1 MSGFKLLAIVPL
13 KGCDSKFTKNLKIGE
28 VYKFYQNYDIRCV
41 QGDTS
46 IQYFECSNPPSLFN
60 LHKLKNGINLNISAV
75 VGVNGSGKSSLIE
88 LYYYFIYK
96 LSTTQKAYGREP
108 IEKYSYILQ
117 NLYLIHQKYLQIL
130 KDENTSSKAAIL
142 QNRLNLFIQNL
153 PNSLLESLTEPNYIN
168 KIKELIS
175 DKTTHLYKEWQD
187 ELKIDKII
195 EKSLNVG
202 VVYETV
208 HGIFTVIFNG
218 DKLEYECLK
227 NYFPNEELDLNF
239 KLENLF
245 YSISLNFSHHS
256 LNSRTLGNWINSL
269 FHKNDGYTT
278 PLVINPMRND
288 GNFDVNHEIILNNER
303 LMSTVTYNFT
313 KHNKVKLLEK
323 YEVVKLIFR
332 AKESIVPVFCIGL
345 EQRSEKLKKM
355 NKHFLSTTDRLCTY
369 FNEKDFYNSHAV
381 KMILKHLSLDRFEYD
396 IPFLN
401 YAIGYLENK
410 IPKLKDTYPQFF
422 SSTGEIVESEFEK
435 FLENDTSHITKKIRQ
450 TLSFLKII
458 YNNPNTIWESPSS
471 YLSNHLSV
479 ESFKSWLKINNSD
492 YQSLSSLDLME
503 FALPG
508 FFSVDYE
515 LYSPDNKPLKFSG
528 LSSGEQQMLFNI
540 NTIIYHLLNLQ
551 SVATDK
557 PIDSHRIAYKHIAII
572 LDEIE
577 LYYHPDMQRRL
588 VNNMI
593 DALEI
598 VKNKGEEGVES
609 INLCFLTHSPFI
621 LSDIPKSN
629 IMHLSLNDDGKAI
642 VSTPVDETFGANIHD
657 LLSNDFFLKDGFMG
671 EFAKREI
678 NDLINYLPF
687 KQDKKIDENNIKPS
701 KEWSK
706 ESAEE
711 FIGLIGEPLLKYD
724 LKEMFLTKFYDIN
737 DLDREIL
744 RLQKLRKS
752 KSLKNDIN

>member
-1 MSGFKLLAIVPL
+1 MGGFKLLAIVPL

-28 VYKFYQNYDIRCV
+28 VYKFYQKYDIRCV
-41 QGDTS
+41 DDDST
-46 IQYFECSNPPSLFN
+46 IQYFESLIPPSSLN
-60 LHKLKNGINLNISAV
+60 LYELKNGIKINISAV
-75 VGVNGSGKSSLIE
+75 VGLNGSGKSSLIE
-88 LYYYFIYK
+88 LFYYFIYK
-96 LSTTQKAYGREP
+96 LSTTQKAYGKEP

-117 NLYLIHQKYLQIL
+117 NLYLTHKDYFQVLN
-130 KDENTSSKAAIL
+130 DENTSIKAAIL
-142 QNRLNLFIQNL
+142 QNRLNLLFQNL
-153 PNSLLESLTEPNYIN
+153 SNNELESLTDLNYID

-175 DKTTHLYKEWQD
+175 EKTTQLYKEWQD
-187 ELKIDKII
+187 ELKIDAII

-202 VVYETV
+202 VVYETE
-208 HGIFTVIFNG
+208 HGIFTLIFEG
-218 DKLEYECLK
+218 DKLEYKCLK
-227 NYFPNEELDLNF
+227 NHIQNEELDPNF

-256 LNSRTLGNWINSL
+256 LNNRTLGNWINSL

-278 PLVINPMRND
+278 PVVINPMRND
-288 GNFDVNHEIILNNER
+288 GNFDVNHEIKLNNER
-303 LMSTVTYNFT
+303 LMSTVTYSFT
-313 KHNKVKLLEK
+313 KKDEVKLLEK
-323 YEVVKLIFR
+323 YAVVKFIYR
-332 AKESIVPVFCIGL
+332 EKKRIVPVFCVGL
-345 EQRSEKLKKM
+345 EQRSEQLKRM
-355 NKHFLSTTDRLCTY
+355 NNHFLLATDRECT
-369 FNEKDFYNSHAV
+369 FLNEKDFYNSYAV

-410 IPKLKDTYPQFF
+410 IPKLKGTYPQFF

-435 FLENDTSHITKKIRQ
+435 FLTNDTSHITKKIRQ
-450 TLSFLKII
+450 TLTFLKVI
-458 YNNPNTIWESPSS
+458 YNNPNTIWESPTS
-471 YLSNHLSV
+471 YLSNHISV
-479 ESFKSWLKINNSD
+479 ESFKSWLQINNSE

-515 LYSPDNKPLKFSG
+515 LHSPENKPLKFSG

-540 NTIIYHLLNLQ
+540 NTIVYHLLNLQ

-557 PIDSHRIAYKHIAII
+557 TIDNQRIAYKNVAII

-588 VNNMI
+588 VKNLM

-629 IMHLSLNDDGKAI
+629 IMHLSLNDFGRAF
-642 VSTPVDETFGANIHD
+642 VSTPDDETFGANIHD
-657 LLSNDFFLKDGFMG
+657 LLANDFFLKDGFMG
-671 EFAKREI
+671 EFAQEKI
-678 NDLINYLPF
+678 NDLINYLLFNPD
-687 KQDKKIDENNIKPS
+687 QNIDEKNTRPRYEWT
-701 KEWSK
+701 KEI
-706 ESAEE
+706 AEE
-711 FIGLIGEPLLKYD
+711 FIDLIGEPLLEYD
-724 LKEMFLTKFYDIN
+724 LKEMYLTKFYDIN
-737 DLDREIL
+737 ELDKQIEL
-744 RLQKLRKS
+744 LQQVKRNKL
-752 KSLKNDIN
+752 I